1 MGYKQLTQKGKEYIR
16 KTITNNG
23 NKTFTG
29 KNKYAVIG
37 TTIPQGTDIVSK
49 AYDDSGNQTT
59 DAAKFAELVIKWVD
73 QYSKQYEIDAN
84 ILSAQQNQESRFLP
98 WNYSPSGAIGFTQF
112 TVTTIV
118 EWIFK
123 NKKVSQSEIDTL
135 SNGIN
140 GDLTK
145 TSTFFTSNS
154 QSQVYNQIR
163 LENKTKL
170 FQNVVDNPKIMIH
183 AQASLMAYI
192 SNRNNKIAS
201 STLFAYNRGSG
212 LSSTS
217 YTEVVSK
224 LANMFL
230 NKEKQKKYGRDYTK
244 EGLGYVSNIFK
255 LLNKEYGYNLDLNVN
270 DAATKEVNIR
280 TQNS

>member
-1 MGYKQLTQKGKEYIR
+1 MGYKQLTQKGKEYIN
-16 KTITNNG
+16 KTIVNNG
-23 NKTFTG
+23 NKTFNG

-37 TTIPQGTDIVSK
+37 TTIPQGTDITSK
-49 AYDDSGNQTT
+49 AYDDNGNQTT
-59 DAAKFAELVIKWVD
+59 DASKFADLVIKWVD

-98 WNYSPSGAIGFTQF
+98 WNYSESGAIGFTQF
-112 TVTTIV
+112 TITTIV

-123 NKKVSQSEIDTL
+123 NKNVTQAEIDIL
-135 SNGIN
+135 SNGID

-145 TSTFFTSNS
+145 TSTFFTSNN

-163 LENKTKL
+163 LDNKTKL

-183 AQASLMAYI
+183 AQASLMTYI
-192 SNRNNKIAS
+192 SNRNNKIAA

-212 LSSTS
+212 LKSTS
-217 YTEVVSK
+217 YSEIISK
-224 LANMFL
+224 MANMFL
-230 NKEKQKKYGRDYTK
+230 NKEMQKKYGREYTK
-244 EGLGYVSNIFK
+244 EGLSYVTSIFK
-255 LLNKEYGYNLDLNVN
+255 LLNKKYGYNLDLNINEV
-270 DAATKEVNIR
+270 ATKEVNIR